1 MLASCIILHTELLVL
16 VGNIR
21 SAELMSYFNFLP
33 ATSSLCLTNTIADIA
48 SSSDRELRLI

>member
-1 MLASCIILHTELLVL
+1 MLASCIILHIELLVL

-33 ATSSLCLTNTIADIA
+33 ATSSLCLTPLPTSRPAQTG
-48 SSSDRELRLI
+48 S